1 MKYFFLVAVFAFNAI
16 VVFAQMDLP
25 AAGGNIRSVISEEVG
40 ITSITIKY
48 SRPGV
53 KGRDGKIWGTLVTN
67 GFSTPNLVTNKGES
81 PWRAGA
87 NEATTITFEHDVK
100 VEGKD
105 IKAGTYALFMAI
117 NPNVVTVIF
126 SKQANAWGS
135 FYYKPEDDV
144 LRVNVKPVTLEKS
157 VEWLKYEFVE
167 HKENQ
172 TVVALQWEKLLIPF
186 KVEVDVDNIILAQLR
201 QEVTGPK
208 GFLSANLIHASQYCF
223 NKNINLEEALIWAKR
238 SVNGTFGQ
246 PSYLS
251 LSNLALGYEKLN
263 RLAEADA
270 TMKEALATANIVQ
283 FSTYSKTLIALKRH
297 DKAIEVISLAQTKF
311 GDILPI
317 NNLFTSA
324 YSAKGD
330 FAKALEYANK
340 ALLQAINES
349 AKAKI
354 VENIEKLKSG
364 KDIN

>member
-1 MKYFFLVAVFAFNAI
+1 MKYIFLSLVIALYTISAN
-16 VVFAQMDLP
+16 AQMDLP
-25 AAGGNIRSVISEEVG
+25 AAGGNIRATISEEVG

-67 GFSTPNLVTNKGES
+67 GFSTPNLITNKNES

-87 NEATTITFEHDVK
+87 NEATIITFEHDVK
-100 VEGKD
+100 VEGND
-105 IKAGTYALFMAI
+105 LKAGTYALFMAMDA
-117 NPNVVTVIF
+117 NSVTIIF

-144 LRVNVKPVTLEKS
+144 LRINVKPVALEKS
-157 VEWLKYEFVE
+157 VEWLKYEFIT

-172 TVVALQWEKLLIPF
+172 TVIALQWEKTSIPF
-186 KVEVDVDNIILAQLR
+186 KVEVDTDVIVLEKLR
-201 QEVTGPK
+201 QEVTGAK

-223 NKNINLEEALIWAKR
+223 NKNINLEEALTWAKR
-238 SVNGTFGQ
+238 AVSGPFGQ

-263 RLAEADA
+263 RQAEADLA
-270 TMKEALATANIVQ
+270 MKEALTTANINQ
-283 FSTYSKTLIALKRH
+283 FSVYSKTLIAQKRI
-297 DKAIEVISLAQTKF
+297 DKAIEIILLAQTNF

-324 YSAKGD
+324 YSAKSD

-340 ALLQAINES
+340 ALLQATTES

-354 VENIEKLKSG
+354 IENIEKLKLG